1 MSLTPGPATLRRM
14 RSRGAVSVVALACA
28 AVLGGPEPWAHAGLA
43 SWTTALPEAPAAR
56 AERRGVVI
64 LAVPVSPRVRIPGG
78 RFLMGSS
85 PVEMK
90 LAQISCQT
98 EILRDRC
105 SEIAFLFRAEG
116 QLHEVHLTP
125 YDLDRSEVTV
135 ADFGRCVAAGRCAR
149 PGFEASDA
157 RFARPRLPV
166 THVSWEAASTY
177 CAFAGGRLPTEAEW
191 EFAARGPEGRRYP
204 WGRVWN
210 PHLANHGAFAPD
222 PTDATDGFVGLAE
235 VGSFPDGATP
245 QGVLDL
251 AGNAGEWVSDFY
263 DIDGNGHG
271 YSGAEETNPKGPA
284 TGGRHVVRGGSFR
297 EGPAFLRGAAR
308 GTTLLHQSPEV
319 GFRCAYDVG
328 APPAP
333 APRLTRAK

>member
-1 MSLTPGPATLRRM
+1 M

>member
-1 MSLTPGPATLRRM
+1 M
-14 RSRGAVSVVALACA
+14 RSRGAVSLMALACA
-28 AVLGGPEPWAHAGLA
+28 LAVLGAHEPLA
-43 SWTTALPEAPAAR
+43 RARLTSWSAALPEPPTSR
-56 AERRGVVI
+56 SERRGVVI
-64 LAVPVSPRVRIPGG
+64 LAVPVSPRVRVPGG

-85 PVEMK
+85 PIEMK
-90 LAQISCQT
+90 LAQTSCET

-125 YDLDRSEVTV
+125 YDLDRAEVTV
-135 ADFGRCVAAGRCAR
+135 ADFSRCVAAGRCPR
-149 PGFEASDA
+149 PGFEPSDA
-157 RFARPRLPV
+157 RFARPRYPV
-166 THVSWEAASTY
+166 THVSWDAASAY

-222 PTDATDGFVGLAE
+222 PTDATDGFIGLAE

-251 AGNAGEWVSDFY
+251 AGNAAEWVADFY
-263 DIDGNGHG
+263 EIDGNGHG
-271 YSGAEETNPKGPA
+271 YTGAEETNPRGPA
-284 TGGRHVVRGGSFR
+284 TGSRHVVRGGSYR

-308 GTTLLHQSPEV
+308 GATLLHESPEV
-319 GFRCAYDVG
+319 GFRCAYDVA
-328 APPAP
+328 APPAA
-333 APRLTRAK
+333 APRPARAK